1 MNTFFRFIFTK
12 LFLKQ
17 LLLAI
22 VITIALFVATVIGL
36 RLFTHHG
43 ETVLV
48 PDIKGYNEAQV
59 ARVVSN
65 NHLRYE
71 IIDSVYTEEVL
82 PGAVFDQIPAAGASV
97 KEGRKLFLILNAIKS
112 ERVVM
117 PSLKNVSL
125 RQAKVMITQNGLKLG
140 QIIYVSSEYKDLVI
154 NQLMND
160 TIVTP
165 GTMVRKFST
174 VDLYVGRG
182 LGSRQMTVPFL
193 RGMYLVDALSN
204 IEQLNLNKGA
214 MIKDA
219 TIDEALPL
227 DSALVW
233 KQYPQPEVDASQ
245 GKAVDLWLTMDTAV
259 VFAADTTLRLR

>member
-17 LLLAI
+17 FLLAI
-22 VITIALFVATVIGL
+22 VISAVLFLATVIGL
-36 RLFTHHG
+36 RIFTHHG
-43 ETVLV
+43 EAILV

-59 ARVVSN
+59 ARVISAN
-65 NHLRYE
+65 NLRYE
-71 IIDSVYTEEVL
+71 IIDSIYTEEVL
-82 PGAVFDQIPAAGASV
+82 PGTVFDQIPPAGAFV
-97 KEGRKLFLILNAIKS
+97 KEDRKLFLILNAIRS
-112 ERVVM
+112 ERVIM

-160 TIVTP
+160 TLVTP
-165 GTMVRKFST
+165 GAMVRKFST

-182 LGSRQMTVPFL
+182 LGASQTAVPYL
-193 RGMYLVDALSN
+193 RGMYLIDALKS
-204 IEQLNLNKGA
+204 IEHINLNKGT
-214 MIKDA
+214 MIKDG
-219 TIDEALPL
+219 TIDEGFPL
-227 DSALVW
+227 DSAIVW
-233 KQYPQPEVDASQ
+233 KQYPQPAVDASQ